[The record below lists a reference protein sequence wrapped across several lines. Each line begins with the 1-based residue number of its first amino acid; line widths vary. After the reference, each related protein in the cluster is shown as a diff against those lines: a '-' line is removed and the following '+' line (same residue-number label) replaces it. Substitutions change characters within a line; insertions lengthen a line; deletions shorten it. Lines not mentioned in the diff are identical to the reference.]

1 MGEVTR
7 RNFLKGA
14 LAVGAAGIAGTAL
27 SGCSN
32 AEASASSDMP
42 KNWDKE
48 VDVLIVGA
56 GSGLAAGVKA
66 AEAGSDVLIVEKS
79 DHPGGFWM
87 ASGGG
92 CTMGGNNIVQQRAG
106 ETDDNETWF
115 EDEMF
120 SCSYRGDADIM
131 RTFVERGA
139 ETVQWMEDLG
149 MKWGG
154 SVPRVPPREDQAR
167 FVAGRKPRR
176 VRWRLGHGQKCR
188 YLLDAGL
195 GEPFERTR
203 SPHPSRA

>member
-1 MGEVTR
+1 MGEVSR

-14 LAVGAAGIAGTAL
+14 LAVGAVGVAGTAL
-27 SGCSN
+27 AGCSGSG
-32 AEASASSDMP
+32 AAASDAMP
-42 KNWDKE
+42 TKWDKE
-48 VDVLIVGA
+48 VEVLVIGA

-66 AEAGSDVLIVEKS
+66 AEAGADTLIIEKA

-115 EDEMF
+115 QDEMF

-131 RTFVERGA
+131 RTLVHRGA

-149 MKWGG
+149 LKWGDLAQG
-154 SVPRVPPREDQAR
+154 FLRGKTKRGLWPVENPGVY
-167 FVAGRKPRR
+167 VGGWGTGKN
-176 VRWRLGHGQKCR
+176 
-188 YLLDAGL
+188 AGL
-195 GEPFERTR
+195 GWTQVWENR
-203 SPHPSRA
+203 